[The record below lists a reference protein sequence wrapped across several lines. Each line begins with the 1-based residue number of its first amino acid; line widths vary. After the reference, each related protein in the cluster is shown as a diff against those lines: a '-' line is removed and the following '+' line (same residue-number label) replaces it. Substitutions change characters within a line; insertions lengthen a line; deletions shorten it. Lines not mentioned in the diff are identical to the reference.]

1 MHSKFKFF
9 FLTIFEFFL
18 FIFFLLIYLLIFFFI
33 KPTKNKL
40 SVFFIF
46 NNYKKIHKYKING
59 DDTLLLNSFTD
70 FGYKNYLTYLLFDN
84 KKLNIIANIFC
95 IIEVIKKRPNYIC
108 FRSDY
113 HKSNSYLLLSTLF
126 IFVKILKIKLIPI
139 SNDSCWLINIYR
151 IKVIKKYLSEIFYI
165 EDRNLFIKNDI
176 KKRIIPTNIN
186 LFMFNEEINNKLYN
200 ISFIGR
206 TKNIEERSKFI
217 FKLKSKV
224 DLNIFDSSNKF
235 LSQEEYYSILSKS
248 KYIINFI
255 RSPNNKI
262 HFTCRSL
269 QAIALGCI
277 VLEPKHSYL
286 GKDLLVKNLDYLE
299 YSSINSLLEV
309 INLNE
314 ENNLINVID
323 LRKKLKNLYI
333 ENNIWKNCFNN

>member
-1 MHSKFKFF
+1 M
-9 FLTIFEFFL
+9 
-18 FIFFLLIYLLIFFFI
+18 
-33 KPTKNKL
+33 
-40 SVFFIF
+40 
-46 NNYKKIHKYKING
+46 
-59 DDTLLLNSFTD
+59 
-70 FGYKNYLTYLLFDN
+70 
-84 KKLNIIANIFC
+84 
-95 IIEVIKKRPNYIC
+95 
-108 FRSDY
+108 
-113 HKSNSYLLLSTLF
+113 
-126 IFVKILKIKLIPI
+126 
-139 SNDSCWLINIYR
+139 
-151 IKVIKKYLSEIFYI
+151 
-165 EDRNLFIKNDI
+165 DRF
-176 KKRIIPTNIN
+176 
-186 LFMFNEEINNKLYN
+186 KLYN